1 MKNKLKLILVIM
13 VSLAMFL
20 SACGPAA
27 PSTPAVVP
35 TEVPPTAVPTETP
48 PCLIIGATYGGSIND
63 SGYNQAMHEAVMA
76 IKTNIPCVSIIEAE
90 NVYDEAGATAQME
103 SMIDQ
108 GAGMIIATG
117 SQHQYP
123 ALALAETHPDVIF
136 EHAGGWET
144 RDNFGI
150 FFGSPPDGWYLM
162 GIAAGK
168 MTTSNKIGFV
178 ANAPFGW
185 ALTFIN
191 AFELGVQS
199 VNPDA

>member
-13 VSLAMFL
+13 VSLAMIL
-20 SACGPAA
+20 PACGQAPTPVATEAA
-27 PSTPAVVP
+27 TEVP
-35 TEVPPTAVPTETP
+35 TEVATDVPTEAP
-48 PCLIIGATYGGSIND
+48 VA
-63 SGYNQAMHEAVMA
+63 
-76 IKTNIPCVSIIEAE
+76 
-90 NVYDEAGATAQME
+90 AGATNTMQ

-123 ALALAETHPDVIF
+123 ALGLAEANPDVIF

-168 MTTSNKIGFV
+168 T
-178 ANAPFGW
+178 
-185 ALTFIN
+185 
-191 AFELGVQS
+191 
-199 VNPDA
+199 